1 MIIEIREV
9 TDGFN
14 LELTPETQDE
24 EAVLRAAKI
33 QGGEDVNVD
42 LTWWGDTEA
51 KDPETGE
58 PMHSSGLKIH
68 FVPKRKH
75 PDK

>member
-1 MIIEIREV
+1 MIIEIRGV

-14 LELTPETQDE
+14 FELTPETQDE

-33 QGGEDVNVD
+33 QSGDDVNVD
-42 LTWWGDTEA
+42 LIWWGDTEP
-51 KDPETGE
+51 KDPETGD
-58 PMHSSGLKIH
+58 PLCTSGLKIH